1 MLFFENCTQPHE
13 DRTYVLSHISDNE
26 QNGNGRG
33 KSYVARQAIYSQGF
47 TAGVHFVPKMEGEVG
62 IFGFYKKKQTNKQRS
77 GTVSVGSYGGYLDSI
92 TKNQNLYPVS
102 AAGRNL
108 GRGEIWG
115 GVKNAAGQNLQWGE
129 IRGGENSGVG

>member
-1 MLFFENCTQPHE
+1 MVFFENCSQPHE
-13 DRTYVLSHISDNE
+13 DKTYVLSHISDNE

-108 GRGEIWG
+108 GRGEKCGGAKPAVGGNQGRGEFWG
-115 GVKNAAGQNLQWGE
+115 GMK
-129 IRGGENSGVG
+129 SCVG